1 MITRLRVK
9 NFLSLREVD
18 LPLGQRN
25 ILVGPNMSGKSN
37 LVESLRFLTSIA
49 ASGANQ
55 AFLDRGGFHE
65 VLWKGGTENRITL
78 ALTCE
83 VPAESEQDR
92 RGYDYE
98 ISFVG
103 GATGAF
109 DVEHERLILRVGG
122 STAKLVDARA
132 GQGEFLHEDGTPAIK
147 TSIDSNRSVL
157 ELNVPG
163 WAVTT
168 FKTYVA
174 LWHFYKLIPTLMR
187 QPNAVKEQFF
197 LSQTGDNLSA
207 WLLTLQTAHSQQFN
221 RLKQVALDTLP
232 SLEDVFAPP
241 TQLGTT
247 ILSSRE
253 KHLSRSVNIWR
264 MSDGE
269 LTFLA
274 LLSLIFV
281 PDSLGSPVVC
291 LEEPENHLHPKLLET
306 LVDVYEQ
313 RRQEVGP
320 RRAQLIVT
328 THSPYLIDRMSLDD
342 IVVTEK
348 HEGATVCRKPASKQH
363 LQELLARN
371 ELGLGD
377 LWYSGALS
385 EP

>member
-1 MITRLRVK
+1 MITRLHIK
-9 NFLSLREVD
+9 NFLSLRDVD

-37 LVESLRFLTSIA
+37 LIESLRFLTSVA
-49 ASGANQ
+49 LSGAHQ

-65 VLWKGGTENRITL
+65 VLWKGGTENRIAL
-78 ALTCE
+78 ALK
-83 VPAESEQDR
+83 AEIPVESGQSPR
-92 RGYDYE
+92 SYDYE

-103 GATGAF
+103 GTTGAF
-109 DVEHERLILRVGG
+109 AVEHERLILCVGTK
-122 STAKLVDARA
+122 STTLVNVRT

-147 TSIDSNRSVL
+147 TSIDSNKSVL

-168 FKTYVA
+168 FKTYVV
-174 LWHFYKLIPTLMR
+174 LWHFYKLIPTFMR

-207 WLLTLQTAHSQQFN
+207 WLNTLQTAHAPEFSRF
-221 RLKQVALDTLP
+221 RQVALDALP
-232 SLEDVFAPP
+232 SLEDIFAPP

-253 KHLSRSVNIWR
+253 KYLSRPVNILR

-281 PDSLGSPVVC
+281 PSSLGSPVVC

-313 RRQEVGP
+313 RRQELGP
-320 RRAQLIVT
+320 RRAQVIVT
-328 THSPYLIDRMSLDD
+328 THSPYLIDRTSLDD

-348 HEGATVCRKPASKQH
+348 SNGATVCRRPASKQH
-363 LQELLARN
+363 LKELLARE